1 MRPDDFDDADEEEDV
16 DEDGE
21 DRGNRQEVDAVTL
34 IHPAELV
41 LVHHP
46 IMQIEESLTLLSFNV
61 NTILMSTC
69 KLCMAA
75 WVRLEAPSLTLSAR
89 KATGPHPALSSPR
102 VRVVRGL
109 QKLWG
114 LVRLGG

>member
-21 DRGNRQEVDAVTL
+21 DRGNRQEVDAVPL

-46 IMQIEESLTLLSFNV
+46 K
-61 NTILMSTC
+61 TC
-69 KLCMAA
+69 
-75 WVRLEAPSLTLSAR
+75 R
-89 KATGPHPALSSPR
+89 
-102 VRVVRGL
+102 
-109 QKLWG
+109 
-114 LVRLGG
+114 